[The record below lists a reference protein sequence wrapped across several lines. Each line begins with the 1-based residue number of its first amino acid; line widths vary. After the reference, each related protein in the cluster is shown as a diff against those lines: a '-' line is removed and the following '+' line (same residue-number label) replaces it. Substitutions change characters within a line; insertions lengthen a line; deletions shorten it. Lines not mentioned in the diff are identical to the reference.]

1 MRYLWYSIT
10 IFVGSLAIYSLFF
23 HQPRG
28 VQPTPGP
35 IASQPPEAV
44 EVEHAVSD
52 SDVQIALLLDTSS
65 SMDGLIGQAR
75 TQLWDIVAA
84 LQTDDEDRPRTVSVA
99 LYQYGN
105 SRLDSSDGFIERLS
119 GLTTELDGVSV
130 KLHALS
136 TSGGKEYAPTAILRA
151 VEELDWSDDD
161 SPEKVIVVA
170 GNEGFGQG
178 KISPRDALAR
188 AASKGIKVVPIF
200 CANGGSS
207 SAGLTSWKQAAA
219 LAQTDLETID
229 PDRKIAELETPYD
242 AEIVKKYRELQK
254 TRLTY
259 GEQSYVREVE
269 SVSSAANAYVG
280 EQSTAVQASRAVT
293 QTRQG
298 YRQDLTADYGSKV
311 HLDHLKQ
318 EQLPTQLRG
327 LSKDEQVLV
336 IQQNKAK
343 RENLEK
349 EIEGLRN
356 KRAAARKEMLNEG
369 FGKAAPSLGSSVSSK
384 LR

>member
-10 IFVGSLAIYSLFF
+10 IFVGSLAIYSLLF

-35 IASQPPEAV
+35 IVSQPV
-44 EVEHAVSD
+44 EVVEVDESGS

-65 SMDGLIGQAR
+65 SMDGLIDQAR
-75 TQLWDIVAA
+75 TQLWDIVAT
-84 LQTDDEDRPRTVSVA
+84 LQSDDEDGLRTVSVA

-105 SRLDSSDGFIERLS
+105 SRLDSSDGFIERLC

-130 KLHALS
+130 KLHTLS

-161 SPEKVIVVA
+161 STEKVIVIA
-170 GNEGFGQG
+170 GNEGFHQG
-178 KISPRDALAR
+178 KVAPEHALAR
-188 AASKGIKVVPIF
+188 AADKGIKVVPIF
-200 CANGGSS
+200 CANAGST
-207 SAGLTSWKQAAA
+207 SAGLSSWEQAAK
-219 LAQTDLETID
+219 LAQTELETID
-229 PDRKIAELETPYD
+229 PDQKIAELETPYD
-242 AEIVKKYRELQK
+242 AEIVEKYRELQK

-259 GEQSYVREVE
+259 GEQYYVQEVE
-269 SVSSAANAYVG
+269 SVSSAANAYVVQ
-280 EQSTAVQASRAVT
+280 QSTAVQASRAVA

-298 YRQDLTADYGSKV
+298 YRQDLTADYGAKV
-311 HLDHLKQ
+311 HLDTLKP

-336 IQQNKAK
+336 IEQNKAK
-343 RENLEK
+343 REHLEK
-349 EIEGLRN
+349 EIEGLRT
-356 KRAAARKEMLNEG
+356 KRAAARRGMVSEG
-369 FGKAAPSLGSSVSSK
+369 FEKAAPSLGSSVSSK